1 MSAKADKSSEGA
13 AASEVL
19 ALARGLARQLQPRV
33 AALKP
38 VTLDSHLDRDL
49 GLDSLSRLELIAR
62 LEKQFSI
69 SLPEAVFSEAETPRD
84 LLRAIL
90 GTESSVAVDLEQLEP
105 SAPEAGDATPEYAQ
119 TLTEVFDWHARRHPD
134 RAHIRLYREH
144 GEDQILT
151 YGELHAAALL
161 VAANLQAR
169 GLQTGQSVALML
181 PTGIDYFRCFFGV
194 LYAGGIPVPI
204 YPPARMTQLD
214 DHMRRQASILDNAQC
229 VFLITVPKARLLARV
244 LSAQLENLRDV
255 LIAEELDTAYSF
267 SQPLFNSSDTAFLQY
282 TSGSTGNPKGV
293 ILSHA
298 NLLANIRVA
307 GEAIDASTRDVFVSW
322 LPLYHDMGLIGAW
335 LGSLYFGARLV
346 IMSPLTFLARPAR
359 WLQAIHRHGGTLS
372 AAPNFAYQLCL
383 ARIEDRELQGLDLSR
398 WRIAMNGAE
407 AVSPDTIEAFS
418 ERFARYG
425 FAADAMFPVYGLAEN
440 SVGLAFPELRR
451 PPRIDRIRREPFSNQ
466 GLAIA
471 ADAEEPSAL
480 RFVGCGRAL
489 AGHDIRIVDTDG
501 HELPQRQQGQLQ
513 FRGPSATRG
522 YFHNPEAT
530 SELFN
535 GDWLQSGDLAYLAE
549 GELFITGRTK
559 DVIIR
564 GGRNIYPQ
572 ELEEAV
578 GALDGIRKGRVAV
591 FASRDPSH
599 QTEQLVVLAETRE
612 RDEHKRQAL
621 MHEINSIATELT
633 QAPADDIVLA
643 PPGAVLKTSSGKIRR
658 AACRKLYEQ
667 GLIGKTQT
675 DAWLQLTRMTL
686 HAVPMAVRRMSLRFR
701 RWLYAVYAQAV
712 FRGLAAVLALGTL
725 SIPGL
730 SRRWRFLRANARLFA
745 WLTAT
750 RLRVQGQGV
759 LPSTQQP
766 CIYVA
771 NHASYIDSYAVVA
784 ALPRRFRFV
793 AKAELQEQWLSRTFL
808 QRLNSLFVR
817 RQDRV
822 EGIAGLHSSIQAA
835 THGDSLFYYPEGTF
849 IQAPGLRVF
858 HMGAFLTAVKSGLP
872 IVPVALRGTRTI
884 LPGSTWF
891 AHRGEIDVIVCEP
904 LCPQT
909 LRRQGDVDWDLAV
922 RMKELA
928 RTRILQHCGEPDME
942 HERVLPPLNQP

>member
-1 MSAKADKSSEGA
+1 MLAKADKSSVEIA
-13 AASEVL
+13 AGEVL
-19 ALARGLARQLQPRV
+19 ALAQGLVRELQPRL
-33 AALKP
+33 AALTH
-38 VTLDSHLDRDL
+38 VTLDSRLDRDL

-69 SLPEAVFSEAETPRD
+69 SLSEPVFSEAETLRD
-84 LLRAIL
+84 LLRAVL
-90 GTESSVAVDLEQLEP
+90 GAESSGVVDLEQLA
-105 SAPEAGDATPEYAQ
+105 APAHEARDATPGHAQ
-119 TLTEVFDWHARRHPD
+119 TLTEVFDWHAQRHPD
-134 RAHIRLYREH
+134 RAHIRLYHEH

-151 YGELHAAALL
+151 YGELHAAAML
-161 VAANLQAR
+161 VAVNLQAR
-169 GLQTGQSVALML
+169 GLQAGHSVALML

-204 YPPARMTQLD
+204 YPPARLAQLD
-214 DHMRRQASILDNAQC
+214 DHMRRQANILDNAQC
-229 VFLITVPKARLLARV
+229 GFLITVPEAKLLARV
-244 LSAQLENLRDV
+244 LSAQLEHLREV
-255 LIAEELDTAYSF
+255 LIAEELDSAYSF
-267 SQPLFNSSDTAFLQY
+267 SQPLLNGSDTAFLQY
-282 TSGSTGNPKGV
+282 TSGSTGKPKGV

-298 NLLANIRVA
+298 NLLANIRVDGA
-307 GEAIDASTRDVFVSW
+307 AIDASTRDVFVSW

-335 LGSLYFGARLV
+335 LGSLYFGAQLV

-359 WLQAIHRHGGTLS
+359 WLQALHRYGGTLS

-418 ERFARYG
+418 ERFAPYG
-425 FAADAMFPVYGLAEN
+425 FADDAMFPVYGLAEN
-440 SVGLAFPELRR
+440 SVGLAFPELHR

-466 GLAIA
+466 GLAIP

-480 RFVGCGRAL
+480 RFVGCGHAL
-489 AGHDIRIVDTDG
+489 AGHQIRIVDADG
-501 HELPQRQQGQLQ
+501 QELPQRRQGQLQ

-530 SELFN
+530 SELFD
-535 GDWLQSGDLAYLAE
+535 GDWLQSGDLAYLSE

-564 GGRNIYPQ
+564 GGRNIYPH

-612 RDEHKRQAL
+612 RDEQKRQAL
-621 MHEINSIATELT
+621 MHEINAIATELT
-633 QAPADDIVLA
+633 QTAADDIVLA

-658 AACRKLYEQ
+658 AACRELYEQ
-667 GLIGKTQT
+667 GHIGKTQT
-675 DAWLQLTRMTL
+675 GTWLQVLRMTL
-686 HAVPMAVRRMSLRFR
+686 HAVPMAVRRMSLRLGH
-701 RWLYAVYAQAV
+701 WLYAVYAQAV
-712 FRGLAAVLALGTL
+712 FRSLAAVLTLGIL

-730 SRRWRFLRANARLFA
+730 SWRWRFLRVNARLFA

-750 RLRVQGQGV
+750 RLGVQGQGL
-759 LPSTQQP
+759 LPITQQP

-793 AKAELQEQWLSRTFL
+793 AKAELKEQWLSRTFL
-808 QRLNSLFVR
+808 QRLDTLFVK

-822 EGIAGLHSSIQAA
+822 EGVAGLHSSIQAA
-835 THGDSLFYYPEGTF
+835 TQGDSLFYYPEGTF
-849 IQAPGLRVF
+849 TQAPGLRVF

-891 AHRGEIDVIVCEP
+891 AHRGTIDVTVCEA

-909 LRRQGDVDWDLAV
+909 LRHQGEADWDLAV
-922 RMKELA
+922 RIKELT
-928 RTRILQHCGEPDME
+928 RTRILQNCGEPDMG
-942 HERVLPPLNQP
+942 HERVLPPLN